1 MNKFMALNLLII
13 ESDDFFRKNLVQR
26 LTDERWRIVFAENKI
41 EAIKMIKR
49 KNIDVVLLGL
59 KGLKKEGLML
69 VKDIKNT
76 RSLIEVIT
84 INTSDQIILS
94 IESMKMG
101 AFDDFIVPF
110 DVESLTQRIWE
121 AHQKKKDSEKNLV
134 KRRQGK

>member
-1 MNKFMALNLLII
+1 MNKFKALNLLII
-13 ESDDFFRKNLVQR
+13 EGDDFFRKNLVQR
-26 LTDERWRIVFAENKI
+26 LTDERWRIVFAEKKS
-41 EAIKMIKR
+41 EAIKMSKR

-69 VKDIKNT
+69 LNDIKNT

-110 DVESLTQRIWE
+110 DIESLTQRIWE

>member
-1 MNKFMALNLLII
+1 MVLNLLII
-13 ESDDFFRKNLVQR
+13 EADDFFRKNLVQR
-26 LTDERWRIVFAENKI
+26 LNDERWRILFVENQI

-49 KNIDVVLLGL
+49 KKIDVVLLGL

-69 VKDIKNT
+69 LKDIKNT

-110 DVESLTQRIWE
+110 DIESLTRRIWE
-121 AHQKKKDSEKNLV
+121 AHQKKKDNEKNLV
-134 KRRQGK
+134 KRKQGK